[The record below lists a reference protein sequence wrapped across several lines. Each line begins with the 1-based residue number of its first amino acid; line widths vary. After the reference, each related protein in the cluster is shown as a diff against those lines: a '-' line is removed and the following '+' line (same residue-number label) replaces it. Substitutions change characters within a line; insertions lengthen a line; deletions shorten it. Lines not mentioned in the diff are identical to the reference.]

1 MKRDSLCV
9 RLTVMTGV
17 ILLLCSIA
25 LTLSASYNAAKQL
38 KAVAVPVPA
47 TIGDDTELFDPERI
61 LVTYEGDPI
70 LTPIEGVASITT
82 ARRDFN
88 LAGLAALV
96 VISVLGTTAVYF
108 ATKHTLK
115 PIRELNRQIA
125 AITEHNLDER
135 VAETGRGD
143 EVGTLCRSFNVM
155 LERLSDSFA
164 ARKQFS
170 ANVAHE
176 LKTPLATMQA
186 SVQVLRMDEAPTGED
201 CLKMLDVVER
211 NTARLR
217 AVIDD
222 LMRLCDE
229 QSQLEREE
237 VSLPKLFSDIFEELI
252 PELEAKHIRAE
263 IDCAQFPVV
272 TGKESLLYRAF
283 FNLVENAVKYGREGG
298 TIRVFSSC
306 EGSAGTIRVRDT
318 GIGIPPEELPHIF
331 EPFYRVNKS
340 RSRKTGGAGLGLAVV
355 KTIIERHGWSISADS
370 TPDIGAEFIIR
381 LYRT

>member
-298 TIRVFSSC
+298 TIWVSSSC
-306 EGSAGTIRVRDT
+306 EGNAGTIRVRDT
-318 GIGIPPEELPHIF
+318 GIGIPPEELSHIF

-370 TPDIGAEFIIR
+370 TPDIGTEFIIR
-381 LYRT
+381 LYRK